1 MKVCGLLK
9 QDIEVNIS
17 EGEVFKALSEI
28 FEIEKCFDAYAEGY
42 WKVEK
47 TEQGTDVLNHYRDTS
62 YHGSACYEVNNTIE
76 NPYSIQA
83 YKYIKALKELY
94 VSKYEKERK

>member
-1 MKVCGLLK
+1 MKVHGLLQK
-9 QDIEVNIS
+9 DIEVNIS
-17 EGEVFKALSEI
+17 EGEVFKALSEL

-47 TEQGTDVLNHYRDTS
+47 TEQGREILNHYRDTS
-62 YHGSACYEVNNTIE
+62 YHGSACYEVWNTIE

-83 YKYIKALKELY
+83 YKYITALQELY
-94 VSKYEKERK
+94 RIKSGGRV